1 MSHPVPPT
9 RVLACLSIHSVAPF
23 ARFSAFRNLAVPQT
37 RFLALSQLYTVLTS
51 VYKNSIQKT
60 RKNCIQH
67 ESARKCVMMS
77 RYDDD
82 SGRMGPAHTFESYA
96 NISSKLPPRTQRP
109 LSNQT
114 TRQMSRA
121 EYLVPYRNAL
131 RPQIIRPTSTLGGR
145 IPQRESPGFE
155 VWNPYEVPR
164 LRHSGRTLG
173 QLSASASPDPGLTC
187 CLAPTA

>member
-1 MSHPVPPT
+1 MSTYSRRSLTFIYTAGTVRPSDAFPSTFAVVYSPH
-9 RVLACLSIHSVAPF
+9 ACI
-23 ARFSAFRNLAVPQT
+23 Q
-37 RFLALSQLYTVLTS
+37 
-51 VYKNSIQKT
+51 NSIQKS

-131 RPQIIRPTSTLGGR
+131 RPQIIHPTSTLGGHVPR
-145 IPQRESPGFE
+145 RESPGFE
-155 VWNPYEVPR
+155 VRNPYEVPR

>member
-1 MSHPVPPT
+1 M
-9 RVLACLSIHSVAPF
+9 IHSVAPF

-37 RFLALSQLYTVLTS
+37 RFLALSRLYTVLTS
-51 VYKNSIQKT
+51 VYKNSIQKS

-67 ESARKCVMMS
+67 ESARKRVMMS